1 MANPVQKTPRKQQS
15 VWLMLGGAMLV
26 SVFGWAGIVRQTEG
40 TIQSE
45 PLPLAITVVELPA
58 ARTTHQTVASQAP
71 APTNRTT
78 SAVPLRQVTRPVLRS
93 RSSN

>member
-1 MANPVQKTPRKQQS
+1 MANPAQKTPRKQQS

-40 TIQSE
+40 TVQSD
-45 PLPLAITVVELPA
+45 PLPLDIAVVELPVAQA
-58 ARTTHQTVASQAP
+58 ALRIGSAQAP

-78 SAVPLRQVTRPVLRS
+78 IAAPLRQVTRPVLRS

>member
-1 MANPVQKTPRKQQS
+1 MAHTAQKTPRKQQS

-40 TIQSE
+40 TIQGDA
-45 PLPLAITVVELPA
+45 LPLDIAVVELPA
-58 ARTTHQTVASQAP
+58 ARTTHQTVAANAP
-71 APTNRTT
+71 APTNRITA
-78 SAVPLRQVTRPVLRS
+78 SAPLRQVTRPVLRS

>member
-1 MANPVQKTPRKQQS
+1 MANPAQKTPRKQHS
-15 VWLMLGGAMLV
+15 VWLILGGALLV

-40 TIQSE
+40 PVQSD
-45 PLPLAITVVELPA
+45 PLPLDIAVVELPVAQA
-58 ARTTHQTVASQAP
+58 AQHIGAAEVQ

-78 SAVPLRQVTRPVLRS
+78 TAAPLRQVTRPVLRS

>member
-1 MANPVQKTPRKQQS
+1 MPRKQQS

-40 TIQSE
+40 TVQSA
-45 PLPLAITVVELPA
+45 PLPLDIAVVELPA
-58 ARTTHQTVASQAP
+58 VRTTQQTVAAQVP
-71 APTNRTT
+71 APTNRTN
-78 SAVPLRQVTRPVLRS
+78 AAAPLRQVTRPVLRS